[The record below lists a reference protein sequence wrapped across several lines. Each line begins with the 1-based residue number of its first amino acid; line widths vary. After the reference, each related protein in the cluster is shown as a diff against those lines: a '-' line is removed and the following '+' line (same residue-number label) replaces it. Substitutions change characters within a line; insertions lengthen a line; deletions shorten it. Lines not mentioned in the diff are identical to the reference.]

1 MSFLPAPMMPG
12 QQVSAI
18 REWEN
23 LMRQIGALAE
33 QALDLAQG
41 RTERISQINQLDAV
55 IEATGHGEMVGDSG
69 YTREGAKASRAFSL
83 WFVAGAQE
91 EILVDVMPD
100 ESELRTSPLA
110 ILSARAGAP

>member
-1 MSFLPAPMMPG
+1 MLPMPMMPG

-41 RTERISQINQLDAV
+41 RAERIYQINQLDAV

-69 YTREGAKASRAFSL
+69 YTREGAKASRAFIL

-100 ESELRTSPLA
+100 GAELRMSPLA
-110 ILSARAGAP
+110 ILSARAGAS